1 MDVATQPFLTKV
13 NSTSHACYMYQG
25 PGIGAGPDAL
35 ARFEAYLGNPVPEGQ
50 TYLDVGFGDGRL
62 VNALLEPRVAAE
74 KVYAADIADAC
85 RTLPLKKNK
94 RVCAMFLDV
103 SHHKME
109 QAPDDS
115 VDVAFCTETIEHL
128 SNPYHAVADI
138 KRIVKHGG
146 HFVLSFPMPE
156 NNLGYG
162 GGQHAH
168 VYPGF
173 LLRESFER
181 FMMQMYF
188 AKCHFAENG
197 ASAWYVFKNYKGA
210 GIVDVF
216 EVVSGNYTEEDL
228 YSCLRS
234 F

>member
-1 MDVATQPFLTKV
+1 MPSDMCKKI
-13 NSTSHACYMYQG
+13 NSTSHVCYMHQD
-25 PGIGAGPDAL
+25 PGVGAGADAL
-35 ARFEAYLGNPVPEGQ
+35 ARFEKYIGHAVPAEQ

-62 VNALLEPRVAAE
+62 VNALLDTANAAQ
-74 KVYAADIADAC
+74 VYAADIADAC
-85 RTLPLKKNK
+85 RTLPLRKHA

-103 SHHKME
+103 SHYKMDKV
-109 QAPDDS
+109 PDDS

-138 KRIVKHGG
+138 KRAVKHGG
-146 HFVLSFPMPE
+146 YFVLSFPMPE

-188 AKCHFAENG
+188 AKCSREENG
-197 ASAWYVFKNYKGA
+197 ASAWYVFKNYKGP
-210 GIVDVF
+210 GMVDTF
-216 EVVSGNYTEEDL
+216 EVIAGNYNEEEL